1 MCLNF
6 AKKCLKND
14 KVKKMFSKKGKSHAM
29 KKRGQE
35 YYKIKMIK
43 TKRYRKSA
51 IPYMTRLLNID
62 HEKRSKIVNG
72 DY

>member
-1 MCLNF
+1 
-6 AKKCLKND
+6 
-14 KVKKMFSKKGKSHAM
+14 M

-35 YYKIKMIK
+35 LYKIKMIK
-43 TKRYRKSA
+43 TKRYKKSA
-51 IPYMTRLLNID
+51 IPYMARLLNID

>member
-14 KVKKMFSKKGKSHAM
+14 KLKNMFSKKGKSHAM

-35 YYKIKMIK
+35 LYKIKMIK
-43 TKRYRKSA
+43 TKRYKKSA
-51 IPYMTRLLNID
+51 IPYMARLFNTD
-62 HEKRSKIVNG
+62 QEKRRKIVNG